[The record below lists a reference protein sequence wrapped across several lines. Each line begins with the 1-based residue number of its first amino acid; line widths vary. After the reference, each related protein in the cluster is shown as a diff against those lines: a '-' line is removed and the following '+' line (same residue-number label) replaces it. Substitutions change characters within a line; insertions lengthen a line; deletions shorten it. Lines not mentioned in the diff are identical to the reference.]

1 MGRKRDPKRDEA
13 FNLYKASS
21 SKIRLTDIAS
31 QLSVSEGT
39 VRGWKAKDKWE
50 DILADVTEH
59 TERSNKN
66 RTDQNN
72 KTSNEDEDPT
82 AYPDE
87 LFLKAVQIVAEAKQA
102 SVSLLQRR
110 MRIGYSRAARLI
122 DEMERRKFIGTYQ
135 GDKPREVYATPPT
148 VDALSKELKVATPEI
163 RNAPKKVSERSGNME
178 RSKKAQSVP
187 IVVEELEPEI
197 PDEDGLTPKQ
207 RIFTYE
213 YLRDFNAT
221 RSAIAA
227 GYSKKTAY
235 QIGFALLKKVEIQNI
250 IRQHKESM
258 IDEIGLNAQRVLME
272 YMKIAFADITDYV
285 EFGQKEEDV
294 LGLEGD
300 PVFDPDT
307 GETKKYRYNFVAFK
321 NSDEIDGTLVSE
333 VKQGKDGVSV
343 KLHDKTK
350 ALDVLT
356 KYMDLLPDK
365 HKRMLEDEKLKMQR
379 EKLELEKAKVSGEG
393 DAEDDL
399 IDDWVKAVVGDETEG
414 FTGDETEAA
423 SIQET
428 DS

>member
-13 FNLYKASS
+13 FDLYKASS
-21 SKIRLTDIAS
+21 GNIRLTDIAS

-50 DILADVTEH
+50 SMLADETEH
-59 TERSNKN
+59 KERSNEN
-66 RTDQNN
+66 GTDQNN
-72 KTSNEDEDPT
+72 ETSNEDPT
-82 AYPDE
+82 SYSDE

-102 SVSLLQRR
+102 SVSLLQRK

-122 DEMERRKFIGTYQ
+122 DEMERRKLVGTYK
-135 GDKPREVYATPPT
+135 GDKPREVYATLLT

-178 RSKKAQSVP
+178 RSKKVQSAP
-187 IVVEELEPEI
+187 TVVEEPEPEI

-258 IDEIGLNAQRVLME
+258 IDEVGLNAQRVLME

-285 EFGQKEEDV
+285 EFGQKEEDI
-294 LGLEGD
+294 LGLEGE

-307 GETKKYRYNFVAFK
+307 GDTKKYRYNFVAFK

-365 HKRMLEDEKLKMQR
+365 HKRMLEDEKLKIQR
-379 EKLELEKAKVSGEG
+379 EKLELERAKVTGEG
-393 DAEDDL
+393 NTEDDL
-399 IDDWVKAVVGDETEG
+399 IDDWVEAVVGDENEG
-414 FTGDETEAA
+414 LAGDETEVS
-423 SIQET
+423 SIQDT

>member
-13 FNLYKASS
+13 FDLYKASS
-21 SKIRLTDIAS
+21 GSIRLTDIAS

-50 DILADVTEH
+50 SLLAGEVEYREH
-59 TERSNKN
+59 SNGNGASHK
-66 RTDQNN
+66 
-72 KTSNEDEDPT
+72 KGAPNEDEDPIV
-82 AYPDE
+82 YSDE

-122 DEMERRKFIGTYQ
+122 DEMERRKLVGTYK
-135 GDKPREVYATPPT
+135 GDKPREVYATPLT
-148 VDALSKELKVATPEI
+148 VDALSKELKVAPEI
-163 RNAPKKVSERSGNME
+163 RNAPKKVPERTGNME
-178 RSKKAQSVP
+178 RSKKVQSVP
-187 IVVEELEPEI
+187 ATVEEPEPEI

-207 RIFTYE
+207 RMFTYE

-258 IDEIGLNAQRVLME
+258 IDEVGLNAQRVLME

-307 GETKKYRYNFVAFK
+307 GETKKYRYNYVSFK

-365 HKRMLEDEKLKMQR
+365 HKRMVEDEKLKMQR
-379 EKLELEKAKVSGEG
+379 EKLELERAKVTGEG
-393 DAEDDL
+393 NTEDDL
-399 IDDWVKAVVGDETEG
+399 IDDWVEAVVGNEDEG
-414 FTGDETEAA
+414 LTGDEAAA
-423 SIQET
+423 SGVQET

>member
-21 SKIRLTDIAS
+21 GNIRLTDIAS

-135 GDKPREVYATPPT
+135 GDKPREVYATPLT
-148 VDALSKELKVATPEI
+148 VDAFSKELKVTTPEI
-163 RNAPKKVSERSGNME
+163 RNAPKKVLERSENME
-178 RSKKAQSVP
+178 RSKKVQNIPV
-187 IVVEELEPEI
+187 VVEEPEPEI

-207 RIFTYE
+207 RNFTYE

-258 IDEIGLNAQRVLME
+258 IGEVGLNAQRVLME

-294 LGLEGD
+294 LGLEGEL
-300 PVFDPDT
+300 VFDPDT
-307 GETKKYRYNFVAFK
+307 GDAKKYRYNFVAFK

-333 VKQGKDGVSV
+333 VKQGKDGVIV

-379 EKLELEKAKVSGEG
+379 EKLELERAKVTGEG
-393 DAEDDL
+393 NTEDDL
-399 IDDWVKAVVGDETEG
+399 IDDWVEAVVGDEDEG
-414 FTGDETEAA
+414 LTGDETEAA

>member
-13 FNLYKASS
+13 FDLYKASS
-21 SKIRLTDIAS
+21 GKIRLTEIAS

-50 DILADVTEH
+50 SLLAEEAEY
-59 TERSNKN
+59 TERSNEN
-66 RTDQNN
+66 GAPHN
-72 KTSNEDEDPT
+72 KKAPNEGEDLT
-82 AYPDE
+82 TYPDE
-87 LFLKAVQIVAEAKQA
+87 LFLRAVQIVAEAKQA

-135 GDKPREVYATPPT
+135 GDKPREVYATLLT
-148 VDALSKELKVATPEI
+148 VDALSKELGDAPKI
-163 RNAPKKVSERSGNME
+163 RNAPKKEPKRSSNME
-178 RSKKAQSVP
+178 RSKKVQSAPV
-187 IVVEELEPEI
+187 IVEEPEPEI

-258 IDEIGLNAQRVLME
+258 IDEVGLNAQRVLME

-294 LGLEGD
+294 LGLEGE
-300 PVFDPDT
+300 PVFDSET
-307 GETKKYRYNFVAFK
+307 GETKKYRYNYVSFK

-365 HKRMLEDEKLKMQR
+365 HKRMVEDEKLKMQR
-379 EKLELEKAKVSGEG
+379 EKLELERAKVTGEG
-393 DAEDDL
+393 NTEDDL
-399 IDDWVKAVVGDETEG
+399 IDDWVEAVVGDEAEG
-414 FTGDETEAA
+414 LAGDETEAS
-423 SIQET
+423 SIQDT

>member
-1 MGRKRDPKRDEA
+1 
-13 FNLYKASS
+13 
-21 SKIRLTDIAS
+21 
-31 QLSVSEGT
+31 
-39 VRGWKAKDKWE
+39 
-50 DILADVTEH
+50 
-59 TERSNKN
+59 
-66 RTDQNN
+66 
-72 KTSNEDEDPT
+72 
-82 AYPDE
+82 
-87 LFLKAVQIVAEAKQA
+87 
-102 SVSLLQRR
+102 
-110 MRIGYSRAARLI
+110 
-122 DEMERRKFIGTYQ
+122 
-135 GDKPREVYATPPT
+135 
-148 VDALSKELKVATPEI
+148 
-163 RNAPKKVSERSGNME
+163 ME
-178 RSKKAQSVP
+178 RSKKVQNVP
-187 IVVEELEPEI
+187 VIVEEPEPEV

-258 IDEIGLNAQRVLME
+258 IDEVGLNAQRVLME

-294 LGLEGD
+294 LGLEGE
-300 PVFDPDT
+300 PIFDSET
-307 GETKKYRYNFVAFK
+307 GETKKYRYNYVSFK

-356 KYMDLLPDK
+356 KYMDLLPDN
-365 HKRMLEDEKLKMQR
+365 HKRMIENEKLKMQR
-379 EKLELEKAKVSGEG
+379 EKLELERAKVTGEG
-393 DAEDDL
+393 NTEDDL
-399 IDDWVKAVVGDETEG
+399 IDDWVEAVVGNEDEG
-414 FTGDETEAA
+414 LTGDKTEAS

>member
-1 MGRKRDPKRDEA
+1 
-13 FNLYKASS
+13 
-21 SKIRLTDIAS
+21 
-31 QLSVSEGT
+31 
-39 VRGWKAKDKWE
+39 
-50 DILADVTEH
+50 
-59 TERSNKN
+59 
-66 RTDQNN
+66 
-72 KTSNEDEDPT
+72 
-82 AYPDE
+82 
-87 LFLKAVQIVAEAKQA
+87 
-102 SVSLLQRR
+102 
-110 MRIGYSRAARLI
+110 
-122 DEMERRKFIGTYQ
+122 
-135 GDKPREVYATPPT
+135 
-148 VDALSKELKVATPEI
+148 
-163 RNAPKKVSERSGNME
+163 ME
-178 RSKKAQSVP
+178 RSKKVQSAP
-187 IVVEELEPEI
+187 ATVEEPEPEI

-258 IDEIGLNAQRVLME
+258 IDEVGLNAQRVLME

-294 LGLEGD
+294 LGLEGE

-307 GETKKYRYNFVAFK
+307 GDTKKYRYNFVAFK

-379 EKLELEKAKVSGEG
+379 EKLELEKAKVTGEG
-393 DAEDDL
+393 NTEDDL
-399 IDDWVKAVVGDETEG
+399 MDDWVEAVVGDEDEG
-414 FTGDETEAA
+414 FTGNETAGA

>member
-13 FNLYKASS
+13 FDLYKVSS
-21 SKIRLTDIAS
+21 GNIRLTDIAS
-31 QLSVSEGT
+31 QLNVSEGT

-50 DILADVTEH
+50 NMLGNETEH

-66 RTDQNN
+66 GTDQNN
-72 KTSNEDEDPT
+72 ETSNEDEDST
-82 AYPDE
+82 AYSDE

-122 DEMERRKFIGTYQ
+122 DEMERRKLVGTYQ
-135 GDKPREVYATPPT
+135 GDKPREVYATLLT
-148 VDALSKELKVATPEI
+148 VDALSKELKVTTLEI
-163 RNAPKKVSERSGNME
+163 RNAPKQVPERSGNME
-178 RSKKAQSVP
+178 RSKKVQSAPV
-187 IVVEELEPEI
+187 VVEEPEI

-250 IRQHKESM
+250 IRQLKESM
-258 IDEIGLNAQRVLME
+258 IDEVGLNAQRVLME

-294 LGLEGD
+294 LGLEGE
-300 PVFDPDT
+300 PVFDSET
-307 GETKKYRYNFVAFK
+307 GETKKYRSNYVSFK

-365 HKRMLEDEKLKMQR
+365 HKRRIEDERIKMQR
-379 EKLELEKAKVSGEG
+379 EKLELEKSKVTGEG
-393 DAEDDL
+393 DAEDEL
-399 IDDWVKAVVGDETEG
+399 IDDWVEAVVGDEE
-414 FTGDETEAA
+414 FAGDEAEAS

>member
-13 FNLYKASS
+13 FDLYKASS
-21 SKIRLTDIAS
+21 GKIRLTDIAS

-50 DILADVTEH
+50 SLLAEEVER
-59 TERSNKN
+59 TERPNENGALHK
-66 RTDQNN
+66 REAP
-72 KTSNEDEDPT
+72 NEDEDPT
-82 AYPDE
+82 SYPDD

-122 DEMERRKFIGTYQ
+122 DEMERCKLVGTYK
-135 GDKPREVYATPPT
+135 GDKPREVYATPLT
-148 VDALSKELKVATPEI
+148 VDALSKELKVAPEI
-163 RNAPKKVSERSGNME
+163 RNAPKKELERSSNLE
-178 RSKKAQSVP
+178 RSKKVQSAP
-187 IVVEELEPEI
+187 VVEEKPEPEI
-197 PDEDGLTPKQ
+197 PDDEGLTPKQ
-207 RIFTYE
+207 RIFVME

-221 RSAIAA
+221 RAAVSA
-227 GYSKKTAY
+227 GYSKKTAHT
-235 QIGFALLKKVEIQNI
+235 IGWENLRKPEIKSAIQRYN
-250 IRQHKESM
+250 EMM
-258 IDEIGLNAQRVLME
+258 IDEVGLNAQRVLME

-307 GETKKYRYNFVAFK
+307 GETKKYRYNYVSFK

-365 HKRMLEDEKLKMQR
+365 HKRMVEDEKLKMQR
-379 EKLELEKAKVSGEG
+379 EKLELERAKVTGEG
-393 DAEDDL
+393 NAEDDL
-399 IDDWVKAVVGDETEG
+399 IDDWVEAVVGDEAEG
-414 FTGDETEAA
+414 LAGDETEAS
-423 SIQET
+423 SIQ
-428 DS
+428 DSDS

>member
-13 FNLYKASS
+13 FDLYKASS
-21 SKIRLTDIAS
+21 GNIRLTEIAS

-39 VRGWKAKDKWE
+39 VRGWKAKDKWDSLIAGE
-50 DILADVTEH
+50 VKD
-59 TERSNKN
+59 TERSDENGAPYNKEAP
-66 RTDQNN
+66 D
-72 KTSNEDEDPT
+72 EDEDPT
-82 AYPDE
+82 SYPDE

-122 DEMERRKFIGTYQ
+122 DELERRRLIGTYRD
-135 GDKPREVYATPPT
+135 DKPREVYATPLT
-148 VDALSKELKVATPEI
+148 VDALAKEIKVAPEI
-163 RNAPKKVSERSGNME
+163 RNAPKKVSERSSSME
-178 RSKKAQSVP
+178 RSKKVQSAP
-187 IVVEELEPEI
+187 ATVEEPEPEI

-258 IDEIGLNAQRVLME
+258 IDEVGLNAQRVLME

-285 EFGQKEEDV
+285 EFGQREEDV
-294 LGLEGD
+294 LGLEGE
-300 PVFDPDT
+300 PVFDAET
-307 GETKKYRYNFVAFK
+307 GETKKYRYNYVSFK

-365 HKRMLEDEKLKMQR
+365 HKRMIEDEKLKMQR
-379 EKLELEKAKVSGEG
+379 EKLELERAKVTGEG
-393 DAEDDL
+393 NTEDDL
-399 IDDWVKAVVGDETEG
+399 IDDWVEAVVGDETEG
-414 FTGDETEAA
+414 LTGDETEAS

>member
-13 FNLYKASS
+13 FDLYKASS
-21 SKIRLTDIAS
+21 GNIRLTEIAS

-50 DILADVTEH
+50 NMLADETEH
-59 TERSNKN
+59 KERSNEN
-66 RTDQNN
+66 GTDQN
-72 KTSNEDEDPT
+72 SDSSIEDEDPT
-82 AYPDE
+82 SYPDE

-135 GDKPREVYATPPT
+135 GDKPREVYATLLT
-148 VDALSKELKVATPEI
+148 VDALSKELKVAAPEI
-163 RNAPKKVSERSGNME
+163 RN
-178 RSKKAQSVP
+178 VP
-187 IVVEELEPEI
+187 VIEEKPEPEI
-197 PDEDGLTPKQ
+197 PDEEGLTPKQ
-207 RIFTYE
+207 RIFIME

-221 RSAIAA
+221 RAAMAA

-235 QIGFALLKKVEIQNI
+235 SIGWELLRKPEIKAAIQNYN
-250 IRQHKESM
+250 ESLM
-258 IDEIGLNAQRVLME
+258 DGVGLNAQRVLME

-307 GETKKYRYNFVAFK
+307 GETKKYRYNYVSFK

-365 HKRMLEDEKLKMQR
+365 HKRMVEDEKLKMQR
-379 EKLELEKAKVSGEG
+379 EKLELERAKVTGEG
-393 DAEDDL
+393 NTEDDL
-399 IDDWVKAVVGDETEG
+399 IDDWVEAVVGDEAEG
-414 FTGDETEAA
+414 LAGDETEAS
-423 SIQET
+423 SIQDT

>member
-13 FNLYKASS
+13 FDLYQANFGN
-21 SKIRLTDIAS
+21 IRLTEIAS

-50 DILADVTEH
+50 SLLAGEVER
-59 TERSNKN
+59 TERSNGALHQKEAP
-66 RTDQNN
+66 
-72 KTSNEDEDPT
+72 NEDEGLIE
-82 AYPDE
+82 YPDG

-122 DEMERRKFIGTYQ
+122 DEMERRKLVGTYK
-135 GDKPREVYATPPT
+135 GDKPREVYATPLT
-148 VDALSKELKVATPEI
+148 VDALSKELKVAPEI
-163 RNAPKKVSERSGNME
+163 RNAPKKVPERTGNME
-178 RSKKAQSVP
+178 RSKKVQSVP
-187 IVVEELEPEI
+187 ATVEEPEPEI

-207 RIFTYE
+207 RMFTYE

-258 IDEIGLNAQRVLME
+258 IDEVGLNAQRVLME

-294 LGLEGD
+294 LGLEGE
-300 PVFDPDT
+300 PVFDSET
-307 GETKKYRYNFVAFK
+307 GETKKYRYNYVSFK

-365 HKRMLEDEKLKMQR
+365 HKRMVEDEKLKMQR
-379 EKLELEKAKVSGEG
+379 EKLELERAKVTGEG
-393 DAEDDL
+393 NTEDDL
-399 IDDWVKAVVGDETEG
+399 IDDWVEAVVGDEAEG
-414 FTGDETEAA
+414 FTGDETAA
-423 SIQET
+423 SSVQET

>member
-13 FNLYKASS
+13 FDLYKASS
-21 SKIRLTDIAS
+21 GKIRLTEIAS

-50 DILADVTEH
+50 SLIVGEGKH
-59 TERSNKN
+59 TERSNENETNQKKEPP
-66 RTDQNN
+66 N
-72 KTSNEDEDPT
+72 KDEEPTS
-82 AYPDE
+82 YSDE
-87 LFLKAVQIVAEAKQA
+87 LFLKAVQIIAEAKQA

-110 MRIGYSRAARLI
+110 MRIGYSSAARLI
-122 DEMERRKFIGTYQ
+122 DEMERRKFVGTYQ
-135 GDKPREVYATPPT
+135 GDKPREVYATLLT
-148 VDALSKELKVATPEI
+148 VDALSKELKDAAPEI
-163 RNAPKKVSERSGNME
+163 RNVPKKIPERSGNME
-178 RSKKAQSVP
+178 RSKKVQSVP
-187 IVVEELEPEI
+187 ATVEEPEPEI

-258 IDEIGLNAQRVLME
+258 IHEVGLNAQRVLME

-285 EFGQKEEDV
+285 EFGQKEEDI
-294 LGLEGD
+294 LGLEGE

-307 GETKKYRYNFVAFK
+307 GDTKKYRYNFVAFK

-365 HKRMLEDEKLKMQR
+365 HKRMLEDEKLKIQR
-379 EKLELEKAKVSGEG
+379 EKLELERAKVTGEG
-393 DAEDDL
+393 NTEDDL
-399 IDDWVKAVVGDETEG
+399 IDDWVEAVVGDETEG
-414 FTGDETEAA
+414 FTGDETEAS

>member
-13 FNLYKASS
+13 FDLYKASS
-21 SKIRLTDIAS
+21 GKIRLTDIAS

-50 DILADVTEH
+50 SLIAGEAKH
-59 TERSNKN
+59 TERSDGNE
-66 RTDQNN
+66 TDQ
-72 KTSNEDEDPT
+72 KKEPPNEDEEPT
-82 AYPDE
+82 SYSDE

-110 MRIGYSRAARLI
+110 MRIGYTRAARLI
-122 DEMERRKFIGTYQ
+122 DEMERRKLVGTYK
-135 GDKPREVYATPPT
+135 GDKPREVYATPLT
-148 VDALSKELKVATPEI
+148 VDALSKELKVTTPEI
-163 RNAPKKVSERSGNME
+163 RNAPKKVLERSGNME
-178 RSKKAQSVP
+178 RSKKVQSVP
-187 IVVEELEPEI
+187 MVGEEPEPEI

-258 IDEIGLNAQRVLME
+258 IDEVGLNAQRILME

-294 LGLEGD
+294 LGLEGE
-300 PVFDPDT
+300 PVFDSET
-307 GETKKYRYNFVAFK
+307 GETKKYRYNYVSFK

-365 HKRMLEDEKLKMQR
+365 HKRMVEDEKLKMQR
-379 EKLELEKAKVSGEG
+379 EKLELERAKVTGEG
-393 DAEDDL
+393 NTEDDL
-399 IDDWVKAVVGDETEG
+399 IDDWVEAVVGNEAEG
-414 FTGDETEAA
+414 LAGDETEAS
-423 SIQET
+423 SIQDT

>member
-13 FNLYKASS
+13 FDLYKASS
-21 SKIRLTDIAS
+21 GNIRLTDIAS

-50 DILADVTEH
+50 SLIAGEVKHTEH
-59 TERSNKN
+59 SDEGE
-66 RTDQNN
+66 TDQ
-72 KTSNEDEDPT
+72 KKEPPKEDEDT
-82 AYPDE
+82 TSYPDE

-122 DEMERRKFIGTYQ
+122 DEMERRKFIGTYK
-135 GDKPREVYATPPT
+135 GDKPREVYATLLT
-148 VDALSKELKVATPEI
+148 VDALAKEIKVDPEI
-163 RNAPKKVSERSGNME
+163 RNAPKKVSERSSSME
-178 RSKKAQSVP
+178 RSKKVQSAP
-187 IVVEELEPEI
+187 ATVEEPEPEI

-258 IDEIGLNAQRVLME
+258 IDEVGLNAQRVLME

-294 LGLEGD
+294 LGLEGE

-307 GETKKYRYNFVAFK
+307 GDTKKYRYNFVAFK

-379 EKLELEKAKVSGEG
+379 EKLELEKAKVTGEG
-393 DAEDDL
+393 NTEDDL
-399 IDDWVKAVVGDETEG
+399 MDDWVEAVVGDEDEG
-414 FTGDETEAA
+414 FTGNETAGA

>member
-13 FNLYKASS
+13 FDLYKSS
-21 SKIRLTDIAS
+21 SGNIRLVEIAS

-50 DILADVTEH
+50 SMLTGEPKPA
-59 TERSNKN
+59 ERYNDNGASEKN
-66 RTDQNN
+66 ETLQ
-72 KTSNEDEDPT
+72 EDEDPT

-135 GDKPREVYATPPT
+135 GDKPREVYATLLT
-148 VDALSKELKVATPEI
+148 VDALSKELKVAAPEI
-163 RNAPKKVSERSGNME
+163 RNVPKKIPERSNDME
-178 RSKKAQSVP
+178 RSKTKKNVP
-187 IVVEELEPEI
+187 VIEEKPEPEI
-197 PDEDGLTPKQ
+197 PDEEGLTPKQ
-207 RIFTYE
+207 RIFIME

-221 RSAIAA
+221 RAAMAA

-235 QIGFALLKKVEIQNI
+235 SIGWELLRKPEIKAAIQNYN
-250 IRQHKESM
+250 ESLM
-258 IDEIGLNAQRVLME
+258 DGVGLNAQRVLME

-307 GETKKYRYNFVAFK
+307 GETKKYRYNYVSFK

-365 HKRMLEDEKLKMQR
+365 HKRMVEDEKLKMQR
-379 EKLELEKAKVSGEG
+379 EKLELERAKVTGEG
-393 DAEDDL
+393 NSEDDL
-399 IDDWVKAVVGDETEG
+399 IDDWVEAVVGDEAEG
-414 FTGDETEAA
+414 LARDETEAS
-423 SIQET
+423 SIQDT

>member
-1 MGRKRDPKRDEA
+1 MGRKRDPKRDKA
-13 FNLYKASS
+13 FELYKASS
-21 SKIRLTDIAS
+21 GKERLTDIAS

-50 DILADVTEH
+50 SLLADEEEH
-59 TERSNKN
+59 TERSNEN
-66 RTDQNN
+66 GAPHN
-72 KTSNEDEDPT
+72 KKSPNEVEEPT

-122 DEMERRKFIGTYQ
+122 DEMERRKLVGTYK
-135 GDKPREVYATPPT
+135 GDKPREVYATPLT
-148 VDALSKELKVATPEI
+148 VDALAKEIKVAPEI

-178 RSKKAQSVP
+178 RSKKVQCVP
-187 IVVEELEPEI
+187 ATVEEPEPEI

-258 IDEIGLNAQRVLME
+258 IDEVGLNAQRVLME

-294 LGLEGD
+294 LGLEGE
-300 PVFDPDT
+300 PVFDSET
-307 GETKKYRYNFVAFK
+307 GETKKYRYNYVSFK

-365 HKRMLEDEKLKMQR
+365 HKRMVEDEKLKMQR
-379 EKLELEKAKVSGEG
+379 EKLELERAKVTGEG
-393 DAEDDL
+393 NTEDDL
-399 IDDWVKAVVGDETEG
+399 IDDWVEAVVGDEAEG
-414 FTGDETEAA
+414 LAGDETETS

>member
-13 FNLYKASS
+13 FDLYRVSS
-21 SKIRLTDIAS
+21 GNIRLTDIAS

-50 DILADVTEH
+50 SLIAGEAKH
-59 TERSNKN
+59 KERSNEN
-66 RTDQNN
+66 GTDQNSE
-72 KTSNEDEDPT
+72 TSIEDEDPT

-122 DEMERRKFIGTYQ
+122 DEMERRKLVGTYQ
-135 GDKPREVYATPPT
+135 GDKPREVYATLFT
-148 VDALSKELKVATPEI
+148 VDALSKELGAAPKI

-178 RSKKAQSVP
+178 RSKKVQSASV
-187 IVVEELEPEI
+187 IVEEPEPEI

-258 IDEIGLNAQRVLME
+258 IDEVGLTAQRVLME

-285 EFGQKEEDV
+285 QFGQKEEDV
-294 LGLEGD
+294 LGLEGE
-300 PVFDPDT
+300 PVFDSET
-307 GETKKYRYNFVAFK
+307 GETKKYRYNYVSFK

-365 HKRMLEDEKLKMQR
+365 HKRMVEDEKLKMQR
-379 EKLELEKAKVSGEG
+379 EKLELERAKVTGEG
-393 DAEDDL
+393 NTEDDL
-399 IDDWVKAVVGDETEG
+399 IDDWVEAVVGNEDEG
-414 FTGDETEAA
+414 LTGDETEAS

>member
-13 FNLYKASS
+13 FDLYKASS
-21 SKIRLTDIAS
+21 GNIRLTDIAS

-50 DILADVTEH
+50 SLIAGEGKH
-59 TERSNKN
+59 TERSDENETNQK
-66 RTDQNN
+66 
-72 KTSNEDEDPT
+72 KEPPNEDEET
-82 AYPDE
+82 TSYSDE

-135 GDKPREVYATPPT
+135 GDKPREVYATLLT
-148 VDALSKELKVATPEI
+148 ADALSKELGETPKI
-163 RNAPKKVSERSGNME
+163 RSAPKKVPERSGNME
-178 RSKKAQSVP
+178 RSKKVQSAP
-187 IVVEELEPEI
+187 TVVEEPEPEI

-250 IRQHKESM
+250 IRQHKETM
-258 IDEIGLNAQRVLME
+258 IDEVGLNAQRVLME

-307 GETKKYRYNFVAFK
+307 GETKKYRYNYVSFK

-365 HKRMLEDEKLKMQR
+365 HKRMVEDEKLKMQR
-379 EKLELEKAKVSGEG
+379 EKLELERAKVTGEG
-393 DAEDDL
+393 NSEDDL
-399 IDDWVKAVVGDETEG
+399 IDDWVEAVVGDEDEG
-414 FTGDETEAA
+414 LTGDETETS

>member
-1 MGRKRDPKRDEA
+1 MEYR
-13 FNLYKASS
+13 
-21 SKIRLTDIAS
+21 
-31 QLSVSEGT
+31 
-39 VRGWKAKDKWE
+39 
-50 DILADVTEH
+50 
-59 TERSNKN
+59 ERSNGNGASHK
-66 RTDQNN
+66 
-72 KTSNEDEDPT
+72 KGAPNEDEDPIV
-82 AYPDE
+82 YSDE

-122 DEMERRKFIGTYQ
+122 DEMERRKLIGTYK
-135 GDKPREVYATPPT
+135 GDKPREIYATLLT
-148 VDALSKELKVATPEI
+148 VDALFKELKVAAPEI
-163 RNAPKKVSERSGNME
+163 RNVPKKIPERSNDME
-178 RSKKAQSVP
+178 RSKTKKSVP
-187 IVVEELEPEI
+187 VIEEKPEPEI
-197 PDEDGLTPKQ
+197 PDEEGLTTKQ
-207 RIFTYE
+207 RIFIME

-221 RSAIAA
+221 RAAMAA

-235 QIGFALLKKVEIQNI
+235 SIGWELLRKPEIKAAIQNYN
-250 IRQHKESM
+250 ESLM
-258 IDEIGLNAQRVLME
+258 DGVGLNAQRVLME

-307 GETKKYRYNFVAFK
+307 GETKKYRYNYVSFK

-365 HKRMLEDEKLKMQR
+365 HKRMVEDEKLKMQR
-379 EKLELEKAKVSGEG
+379 EKLELERAKVTGEG
-393 DAEDDL
+393 NTEDDL
-399 IDDWVKAVVGDETEG
+399 IDEWVEAVVGDEAEG
-414 FTGDETEAA
+414 LAGDETEAS
-423 SIQET
+423 SIQDT

>member
-13 FNLYKASS
+13 FDLYKASS
-21 SKIRLTDIAS
+21 GKIRLTEIAS

-50 DILADVTEH
+50 NMLGNETEH

-66 RTDQNN
+66 GTDQNN
-72 KTSNEDEDPT
+72 ETSNEDEDQT
-82 AYPDE
+82 AYSDE

-110 MRIGYSRAARLI
+110 MRIGYSRATRLI

-135 GDKPREVYATPPT
+135 GDKPREVYATLLT
-148 VDALSKELKVATPEI
+148 VDALSKELKDAAPEI
-163 RNAPKKVSERSGNME
+163 RNVPKKIPERSGNME
-178 RSKKAQSVP
+178 RSKKVQSVP
-187 IVVEELEPEI
+187 ATVEEPEPEI

-258 IDEIGLNAQRVLME
+258 IDEVGLNAQRVLME

-285 EFGQKEEDV
+285 EFGQKEEDI
-294 LGLEGD
+294 LGLEGE

-307 GETKKYRYNFVAFK
+307 GDTKKYRYNFVAFK

-365 HKRMLEDEKLKMQR
+365 HKRMLEDEKLKIQR
-379 EKLELEKAKVSGEG
+379 EKLELERAKVTGEG
-393 DAEDDL
+393 NTEDDL
-399 IDDWVKAVVGDETEG
+399 IDDWVEAVVGDENEG
-414 FTGDETEAA
+414 LAGDETEVS
-423 SIQET
+423 SIQDT